1 MSALNFKFQAK
12 HGNAIIAKD
21 DVICIEDIDNYSCAI
36 SIRMPNN
43 EIHKIYSVERAEEL
57 YERMQN
63 IKVVTPNFV
72 ERRRTLEA
80 TSNDD
85 AKVKRA

>member
-21 DVICIEDIDNYSCAI
+21 DVICVEDIDDYSSAI
-36 SIRMPNN
+36 TIKMPNN
-43 EIHKIYSVERAEEL
+43 EVHRIFSVERAEDL
-57 YERMQN
+57 YDRMQN
-63 IKVVTPNFV
+63 IKAITPKFV

-85 AKVKRA
+85 AKIKRA

>member
-12 HGNAIIAKD
+12 HGNAIISKD
-21 DVICIEDIDNYSCAI
+21 DVICIEDIDDYSSAI

-43 EIHKIYSVERAEEL
+43 EIHKIFSVERAEDF
-57 YERMQN
+57 YDRMKD
-63 IKVVTPNFV
+63 IKSVKPTFV

-85 AKVKRA
+85 NKVNQA